1 MKIIFLGAPGSGKGT
16 QAKKLSLHYK
26 INTLSTGDLLRKE
39 ISNNSEI
46 GCKAKDYINNGL
58 LVPDDIIN
66 DIVNINVTNNTDFI
80 LDGYPRTLDQ
90 AISLDNILNKNNTT
104 ITNVFYFEASSDVLI
119 KRICGR
125 YSCKKC
131 KTIYNKYFK
140 NTKISN
146 ICDYCDSTEF
156 EVRNDDNEEV
166 LKQRLE
172 VFNNENKKILDY
184 YQKNNLIYMINA
196 LKNEGFIFE
205 NLVNYLG

>member
-104 ITNVFYFEASSDVLI
+104 ITNVIYFEASSDVLI

-140 NTKISN
+140 K
-146 ICDYCDSTEF
+146 Y
-156 EVRNDDNEEV
+156 
-166 LKQRLE
+166 
-172 VFNNENKKILDY
+172 
-184 YQKNNLIYMINA
+184 
-196 LKNEGFIFE
+196 
-205 NLVNYLG
+205 